1 MPGPMMRPALAL
13 LFLALVACGPNKP
26 RPDGGTVD
34 TSCGLDCAAQARFGL
49 IVGTCF
55 EYSNTNTGQN
65 PASLGAE
72 VLEVFTLEGDVKVI
86 PVEYKELGQLR
97 MRDSFGI
104 VDGELRLMR
113 REFQGGNSV
122 TWKDASNAIV
132 GVGWLR
138 TTSATGETL
147 EGDRTAT
154 TVTGGGAGMNATAS
168 HKVTLNT
175 AGSSDLNTPLK
186 AYTDGLSMLFN
197 AAPGTDNRRVW
208 VPDVGFIG
216 FSNTFTLGGTGT
228 APPYKLQKIRNLKD
242 TDAGTQ
248 PLCGFG
254 AP

>member
-1 MPGPMMRPALAL
+1 MTRLALAL
-13 LFLALVACGPNKP
+13 LSCALVACGPSKP
-26 RPDGGTVD
+26 RPDGGTID
-34 TSCGLDCAAQARFGL
+34 TSCGIDCAAQAKFGL
-49 IVGTCF
+49 IIGTCF
-55 EYSNTNTGQN
+55 EYSNTNAGQN

-72 VLEVFTLEGDVKVI
+72 VLELFTLEGDVKVI
-86 PVEYKELGQLR
+86 PVEYRELGQLR

-104 VDGELRLMR
+104 VDGELKLMR
-113 REFQGGNSV
+113 REFAGGNSV

-154 TVTGGGAGMNATAS
+154 TVTAGGAGMNAPAT

-175 AGSSDLNTPLK
+175 AVTSDLNTPLK
-186 AYTDGLSMLFN
+186 AYPDGLSMLFN
-197 AAPGTDNRRVW
+197 AAPGTDNRRTW

-216 FSNTFTLGGTGT
+216 FSNTFTLGGSGT
-228 APPYKLQKIRNLKD
+228 ATPYKLQKIRNLKD
-242 TDAGTQ
+242 TDGGTVV
-248 PLCGFG
+248 PCGFG